1 LRVSR
6 LLVAGSLAAA
16 LAACGILQP
25 TPARFRPPLP
35 DAQPMPRLIV
45 EDVTTQ
51 LAALGYGCSF
61 DPGGDIP
68 SSWSCVN
75 GDGDRNS
82 STSVGLAA
90 GEVGPIERVTIY
102 EQMLLGPDTGPEAD
116 VLDRIGATAFAP
128 VLEVVLPAAHL
139 PTDEELLAGVHR
151 NYPIEL
157 GSGWFIGF
165 DRNAISRTMYV
176 IFAGD

>member
-1 LRVSR
+1 
-6 LLVAGSLAAA
+6 
-16 LAACGILQP
+16 
-25 TPARFRPPLP
+25 
-35 DAQPMPRLIV
+35 MPRLSV

-51 LAALGYGCSF
+51 LTVLGYGCGF

-75 GDGDRNS
+75 GGADRIS
-82 STSVGLAA
+82 STAVGLTAA
-90 GEVGPIERVTIY
+90 EVGPIERVTVY
-102 EQMLLGPDTGPEAD
+102 EQVLLGPDTGPEAD
-116 VLDRIGATAFAP
+116 ILDRVGAAAFAP
-128 VLEVVLPAAHL
+128 VLEVVLPAEHL

-151 NYPIEL
+151 NYPMEL
-157 GSGWFIGF
+157 GGGWFIGF